1 MDSKFQDF
9 VDILKVLLPI
19 YKNDQSKG
27 YIKEIIVRTLRMVES
42 ILPMDVSKNAQIVA
56 DSMGI
61 GSLYQYGWLKQN
73 KKNGMKDYDR
83 SIFHWEHYVPIQQQL
98 NDLLELKEITDDSIY
113 QIIKKGKICWIL
125 KKENAVLD
133 KIARSSRPNP
143 EETYRLAGIEL
154 LGERSSFNNKL

>member
-1 MDSKFQDF
+1 MDHNFQDF

-19 YKNDQSKG
+19 YKNDQNKG

-42 ILPMDVSKNAQIVA
+42 ILPMDVSKKAQEIA

-98 NDLLELKEITDDSIY
+98 NELLELNEINDDTIY
-113 QIIKKGKICWIL
+113 KVIRKGKICWIL
-125 KKENAVLD
+125 KKENEVLD
-133 KIARSSRPNP
+133 KIAKSNRPNP
-143 EETYRLAGIEL
+143 EEAYQKAGIIL
-154 LGERSSFNNKL
+154 LGEKHMNREN

>member
-1 MDSKFQDF
+1 MDRNFQDF

-42 ILPMDVSKNAQIVA
+42 ILPMDVSEKAQEMA

-73 KKNGMKDYDR
+73 KKNGMKDYNR

-98 NDLLELKEITDDSIY
+98 NELLELNEINDDTIY
-113 QIIKKGKICWIL
+113 QIIRKGKICWIL
-125 KKENAVLD
+125 KKENEMLD
-133 KIARSSRPNP
+133 KIAKSNRPNP
-143 EETYRLAGIEL
+143 EEAYQKAGIIL
-154 LGERSSFNNKL
+154 LGEKHVNREK

>member
-27 YIKEIIVRTLRMVES
+27 YIKEIIIRTLRMVES
-42 ILPMDVSKNAQIVA
+42 VLPMDVSRKAQEVA

-98 NDLLELKEITDDSIY
+98 NELLNLKEINDNDIY
-113 QIIKKGKICWIL
+113 NIIRKGKICWIL
-125 KKENAVLD
+125 KKENEILD
-133 KIARSSRPNP
+133 KIARSNRPNP
-143 EETYRLAGIEL
+143 EETYRQAGIEL
-154 LGERSSFNNKL
+154 LGEKYSFKDHV